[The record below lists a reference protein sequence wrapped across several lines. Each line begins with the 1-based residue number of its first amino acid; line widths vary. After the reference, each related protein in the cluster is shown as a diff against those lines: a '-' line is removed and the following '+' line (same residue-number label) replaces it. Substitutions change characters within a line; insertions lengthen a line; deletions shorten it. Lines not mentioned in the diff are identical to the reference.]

1 METKRNLKYFT
12 APPISVLAIIGWA
25 VVAVGVV
32 MLLLGIADIRFA
44 AIITI
49 IVGIAIAILGTGGKS
64 NDTDIEFNIAERTK
78 DLQELSEKKFEVFEK
93 NFLKML
99 KPMNIRGYDFEA
111 KEEPFYYKKG
121 SDGVS
126 RTNYFCGCNVIFTS
140 EKIYVYRRRFSLI
153 DEAIDETIAESFFFN
168 DLKDATI
175 EEKTFE
181 YDKGRKPVTVKYY
194 VFSINKMEG
203 EPALR
208 MCVDYGADIDTYT
221 DQISRAIV
229 TRKKE
234 LAKRAA
240 ESAERRAAFRAK
252 LEADIEADSEAAKAS
267 GEIADTA
274 AEAAVEEAAGTAAEA
289 AAETAAEEVAEAAET
304 KE

>member
-25 VVAVGVV
+25 IVAVGVI
-32 MLLLGIADIRFA
+32 MLILGIKDITFA

-49 IVGIAIAILGTGGKS
+49 IVGVAVAILGTGGKS
-64 NDTDIEFNIAERTK
+64 NDTDIEFNISERTK
-78 DLQELSEKKFEVFEK
+78 DLQEQAEKKFEVFEK
-93 NFLKML
+93 NFLRML

-111 KEEPFYYKKG
+111 TEEPLYFKKG
-121 SDGVS
+121 NDGVN

-153 DEAIDETIAESFFFN
+153 DESIDETVAESFFFN

-175 EEKTFE
+175 EEKTFN
-181 YDKGRKPVTVKYY
+181 YDKGRKPVSVKYY

-240 ESAERRAAFRAK
+240 EAAERRAAFRAK
-252 LEADIEADSEAAKAS
+252 LAEDAAAEEQNAS
-267 GEIADTA
+267 GADVQEEPA
-274 AEAAVEEAAGTAAEA
+274 EPEAAVEPAEA
-289 AAETAAEEVAEAAET
+289 EETVPAEDPVPAEEEKTEEAE
-304 KE
+304 